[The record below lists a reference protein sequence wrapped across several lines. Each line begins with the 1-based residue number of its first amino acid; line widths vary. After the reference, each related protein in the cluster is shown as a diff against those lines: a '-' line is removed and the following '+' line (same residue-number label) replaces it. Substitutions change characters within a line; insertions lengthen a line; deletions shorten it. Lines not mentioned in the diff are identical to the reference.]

1 MVYSSRTLALLLAF
15 CIAAIT
21 AAFITLL
28 HVSSTVLLVTFLIGF
43 SVSYLLIFTVLEF
56 LIFREINKI
65 HKLITKLRKKEL
77 SRLQRQKSALLNPL
91 KGINEEIFSFAE
103 LKQKEIDELKKLE
116 AFRKEFIADVSH
128 ELKTPIFAAQG
139 FVHTLLDGAVN
150 DKAVRIKFLK
160 KAAKSLDGLDAL
172 VQDLLTLSQIETGQI
187 KMHFENID
195 LVKLTEEVFEQLEEK
210 AKKRDIRLRLATD
223 ARQVWVY
230 ADWQRIFQVMSNL
243 VSNAIKHSF
252 EGGEVVVGF
261 ETGKKHVT
269 TYVRDYGEGIPAEHL
284 PRIFERFY
292 RVDKSRSREKGGTGL
307 GLAIVKHILE
317 NHNTRAEVE
326 KANPGKG
333 SEFSFRLPR
342 NKNSRIKKRMKF
354 ILAHHLLWEDHNW
367 LVINKPP
374 HISTLADRTS
384 DLNILEAVRRH
395 YPNAQACHRL
405 DKETSGVLVL
415 AKNPRSLPPPEPSVP
430 ASAG

>member
-1 MVYSSRTLALLLAF
+1 MVYSSRILALLLAL
-15 CIAAIT
+15 CIAVVIT
-21 AAFITLL
+21 AFITLL
-28 HVSSTVLLVTFLIGF
+28 NVASSVLLVAFLISF
-43 SVSYLLIFTVLEF
+43 SVSYLLIFAVLEF

-65 HKLITKLRKKEL
+65 HKLIGKLRKKEL
-77 SRLQRQKSALLNPL
+77 NRLYRHKSALLNPL

-116 AFRKEFIADVSH
+116 AFRREFIADVSH

-172 VQDLLTLSQIETGQI
+172 VQDLLILSQIETGQI
-187 KMHFENID
+187 KMHFESID

-210 AKKRDIRLRLATD
+210 AKKRNIRLRLEAD
-223 ARQVWVY
+223 NRPVWVY

-243 VSNAIKHSF
+243 VSNAIKHSY
-252 EGGEVVVGF
+252 EGGEIVVFF
-261 ETGKKHVT
+261 EVGKKNVT
-269 TYVRDYGEGIPAEHL
+269 THVRDYGEGIPPEHL

-317 NHNTRAEVE
+317 NHNTRAEVKSE
-326 KANPGKG
+326 PGKG
-333 SEFSFRLPR
+333 SDFSFRLPR
-342 NKNSRIKKRMKF
+342 
-354 ILAHHLLWEDHNW
+354 HQPGE
-367 LVINKPP
+367 
-374 HISTLADRTS
+374 
-384 DLNILEAVRRH
+384 E
-395 YPNAQACHRL
+395 
-405 DKETSGVLVL
+405 KES
-415 AKNPRSLPPPEPSVP
+415 
-430 ASAG
+430 